1 MVMFGSE
8 KIEGECKKN
17 KNKEKIE
24 GNKKIDKLLLFV
36 ISNLF
41 YLF

>member
-1 MVMFGSE
+1 MRNKILK
-8 KIEGECKKN
+8 KIEGN
-17 KNKEKIE
+17 K
-24 GNKKIDKLLLFV
+24 NKKIDKLLLFI

>member
-1 MVMFGSE
+1 MRNKILK
-8 KIEGECKKN
+8 KIEGN
-17 KNKEKIE
+17 K
-24 GNKKIDKLLLFV
+24 NKKIDKLLLFV